1 LIGRRKLV
9 RTGVIFQGFFRL
21 FHVFVGQPSKEV
33 RLYAVRLDSKYDV
46 KEEHSLVELLKTDVT
61 AG

>member
-1 LIGRRKLV
+1 V

-33 RLYAVRLDSKYDV
+33 RLYTVRLDSKYDV